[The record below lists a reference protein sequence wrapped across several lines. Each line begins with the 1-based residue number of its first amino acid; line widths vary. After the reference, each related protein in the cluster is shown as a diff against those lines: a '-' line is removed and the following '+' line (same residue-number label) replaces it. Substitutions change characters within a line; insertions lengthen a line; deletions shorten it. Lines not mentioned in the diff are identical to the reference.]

1 MVSRPL
7 GAQHRRAREEGAG
20 VRGSGGSE
28 VKVEAEPSG
37 VDKFPQEED
46 AQGQKPNFYRT
57 SRGGGQGQGKE
68 RGGSGKERD
77 RARSLWKLQEKDFSK
92 VASELRCP
100 WQEDVF
106 PEGRSPWTVS
116 SGVTEDLG
124 QSGGAAL
131 PAVGPRASDAEDPR
145 KQVQTTQPRARQW
158 GPDQEE
164 EDTLKP

>member
-7 GAQHRRAREEGAG
+7 GAQHRRAREKGAG

-68 RGGSGKERD
+68 RGG
-77 RARSLWKLQEKDFSK
+77 
-92 VASELRCP
+92 
-100 WQEDVF
+100 
-106 PEGRSPWTVS
+106 
-116 SGVTEDLG
+116 
-124 QSGGAAL
+124 
-131 PAVGPRASDAEDPR
+131 
-145 KQVQTTQPRARQW
+145 
-158 GPDQEE
+158 
-164 EDTLKP
+164 